1 MKTMHR
7 SAMAACVLIACLGA
21 GRGDAATI
29 TWIGSANNL
38 WSDPSKWEADSGEPT
53 NRVPVNGDD
62 VIVAVDR
69 SYLNID
75 FTIES
80 GRALTHSNGRLEFH
94 PDGSLTLAEGGT
106 MTTDNTRFR
115 LAANAFVFTI
125 EPNAVL
131 TNSGYHAS
139 TISNDDITG
148 GLIWIADANG
158 VTTWHV
164 GGDFTSTGNL
174 TVDLSSYDITN
185 GTTLVLVDYDD
196 GATVNGEFASTE
208 LTVGWSGSVDY
219 AYDND
224 PTAATNLTIALTDL
238 SQHAVKTWDD
248 GAGDDNWSSATNWV
262 DDVAPTNGDSVVL
275 TATTQSFLDYDW
287 TIESGRSLTS
297 TTNGSADD
305 MGISPGASLTLA
317 TGGTMDIGLLRPRSG
332 GTRSFIIEAG
342 ASLDMDVY
350 GSGFQMDITFEA
362 DAMGVTTWNHSGG
375 IGFLAD
381 TLTVDLSAYDIAS
394 GSELIL
400 VDYDGAFDGNA
411 FSATNLTHGWTADL
425 DYAYDQGGGDLAI
438 ALTNIVALPKGM
450 VFTIR

>member
-1 MKTMHR
+1 M
-7 SAMAACVLIACLGA
+7 VV
-21 GRGDAATI
+21 TI
-29 TWIGSANNL
+29 RRLKRA
-38 WSDPSKWEADSGEPT
+38 
-53 NRVPVNGDD
+53 VF
-62 VIVAVDR
+62 IVAVLIWFMAGAVQADTNTTTQNGLFGAGTTWVGGVAPE
-69 SYLNID
+69 STNDSVVID
-75 FTIES
+75 HTLDMFSEFTIGTGESMTTTVTTSSMRIGDGGHLTVATGGSMNLPGFDMPES
-80 GRALTHSNGRLEFH
+80 GA
-94 PDGSLTLAEGGT
+94 GGH
-106 MTTDNTRFR
+106 
-115 LAANAFVFTI
+115 LTI
-125 EPNAVL
+125 EAGATARVDR
-131 TNSGYHAS
+131 YW
-139 TISNDDITG
+139 NDEAAPSYINE
-148 GLIWIADANG
+148 WIADANG
-158 VTTWHV
+158 VTTFQID
-164 GGDFTSTGNL
+164 GRFSLRGTSSIL
-174 TVDLSSYDITN
+174 DVDLSNYDITN
-185 GTTLVLVDYDD
+185 GTTLVLVDYGSLVLQSQAEGDN
-196 GATVNGEFASTE
+196 GWGTVS
-208 LTVGWSGSVDY
+208 LTAGWLADLDLT
-219 AYDND
+219 YDQGGGD
-224 PTAATNLTIALTDL
+224 LAIALTNL
-238 SQHAVKTWDD
+238 SQHTVVTWDD

-411 FSATNLTHGWTADL
+411 FSATNFSHGWTADL

-438 ALTNIVALPKGM
+438 ALTNIVELPKGM